1 MNPEHLLAPK
11 PGSPEAVAQGCT
23 CPQQAGPDRIC
34 DENCP
39 IHATSDWVEPCPHG
53 QIDPDDCPACN
64 PD

>member
-1 MNPEHLLAPK
+1 MTDTQPE
-11 PGSPEAVAQGCT
+11 PGSPAAVAQGCT
-23 CPQQAGPDRIC
+23 CPPQTGPTIIC

-53 QIDPDDCPACN
+53 VMRRAECPACE